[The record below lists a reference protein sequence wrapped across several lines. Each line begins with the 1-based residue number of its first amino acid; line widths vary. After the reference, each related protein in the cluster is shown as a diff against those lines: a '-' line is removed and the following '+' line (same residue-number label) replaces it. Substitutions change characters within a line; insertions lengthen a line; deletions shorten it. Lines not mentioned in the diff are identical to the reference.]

1 MRRIHFLAEDIHKVE
16 QVSDLLHQQG
26 VDDWHFHVVSND
38 PNHLSKHHIQAANFF
53 QKTEL
58 INGFLIG
65 MGLMFSLSFFT
76 LGLFTELGYF
86 IDGERVVAWPYILI
100 MMVTGAILGA
110 IIGINLE
117 SRHLKR
123 YHDAV
128 NNGMYLMMIDVPED
142 KVSFIKHMI
151 KKRQSAEYQED
162 FEIHLS
168 PTH

>member
-53 QKTEL
+53 QKSEML
-58 INGFLIG
+58 NGILIG
-65 MGLMFSLSFFT
+65 MGAFFSLSFFT
-76 LGLFTELGYF
+76 LGLFNELGYF
-86 IDGERVVAWPYILI
+86 LDGERVVPWPYILM
-100 MMVTGAILGA
+100 MMVTGAV
-110 IIGINLE
+110 IGGFIGVNIE
-117 SRHLKR
+117 SRHIKR

-128 NNGMYLMMIDVPED
+128 NDGMYLMMIDVPEE
-142 KVSFIKHMI
+142 KVSFIKTMI
-151 KKRQSAEYQED
+151 QKRHSAVYQED

-168 PTH
+168 ATH